1 MITFQRPIYYILL
14 DKNIGYCHHTVY
26 FITFGQAQ
34 SDHIKRLPLYF
45 HLWIRFDFFRF
56 SLKLSTHT
64 VSATHPPGLFSGPQ
78 CRKNRNPNLPD
89 TIKTFAANLLELGM
103 NVSFFFIFLNQSNY
117 DKSTTLEYTSGS
129 QPLVTDDLQNSI
141 IYNLATHSSM
151 KCKFLQPA
159 CWETLSVHHEMTNFR
174 IKNSLT
180 GLPMCQYNVTMS
192 VVSQLTSVCSDEFSK
207 ITKCAAGGRDHLP
220 CCTR

>member
-64 VSATHPPGLFSGPQ
+64 VSATHPPELFSGLQ
-78 CRKNRNPNLPD
+78 CHKNRNPNLLD
-89 TIKTFAANLLELGM
+89 TIKTSAASLLELGR
-103 NVSFFFIFLNQSNY
+103 NVSVCFYQSSNHG
-117 DKSTTLEYTSGS
+117 KSILWRFTPCTRGS
-129 QPLVTDDLQNSI
+129 QPLVADDLQNSP
-141 IYNLATHSSM
+141 SSDPN
-151 KCKFLQPA
+151 K
-159 CWETLSVHHEMTNFR
+159 SR
-174 IKNSLT
+174 ISLWK
-180 GLPMCQYNVTMS
+180 LIRS
-192 VVSQLTSVCSDEFSK
+192 WL
-207 ITKCAAGGRDHLP
+207 IH
-220 CCTR
+220 